1 MSAGA
6 LPPEEG
12 ESQAF
17 AFTAEN
23 LDRAKR
29 VIARY
34 PEGRQQSAVLPLLDM
49 AQRQNGN
56 WLPRNAMDYVAD
68 LLAMPRIRVYE
79 VASFYTMLNTAP
91 VGRHFIQLCRT
102 TPCWLC
108 GSDELE
114 RAVRDKVGIRPG
126 ETSADGLFTLIE
138 VECLG
143 ACVNAPMAQ
152 INDDY
157 YEDLTYERMGAILD
171 ALAAGKAP
179 PAGSQTGRHGSEP
192 QGGPTT
198 LKAWQEGAPPA
209 VPQPTSA
216 DDAAGAAAETT
227 EPSAN
232 AAPAAGKPAATGPGR
247 RTRSAKKAPDKAN
260 GGDKTSGRK
269 PAKTEPGKTK
279 G

>member
-6 LPPEEG
+6 LLPEDG
-12 ESQAF
+12 EPAAF
-17 AFTAEN
+17 VFTAEN

-29 VIARY
+29 IIARY
-34 PEGRQQSAVLPLLDM
+34 PDGRQQSAVLPLLDM
-49 AQRQNGN
+49 AQRQNEN
-56 WLPRNAMDYVAD
+56 WLPRSAMDYVAD

-91 VGRHFIQLCRT
+91 VGRHLIQLCRT

-143 ACVNAPMAQ
+143 ACVNAPMVQ

-157 YEDLTYERMGAILD
+157 YEDLTYERMGAVLD
-171 ALAAGKAP
+171 ALSAGQP
-179 PAGSQTGRHGSEP
+179 PLAGSQTGRHGSEP
-192 QGGPTT
+192 QGGATT
-198 LKAWQEGAPPA
+198 LKGWGPGAKQAPA
-209 VPQPTSA
+209 QRTPA
-216 DDAAGAAAETT
+216 DDAAGAVAEAT
-227 EPSAN
+227 EPSA
-232 AAPAAGKPAATGPGR
+232 APATGKRPATGSGR
-247 RTRSAKKAPDKAN
+247 RTRSAKKPPEKAN
-260 GGDKTSGRK
+260 GGDDTAAGAK
-269 PAKTEPGKTK
+269 PAAKTEPGKTK